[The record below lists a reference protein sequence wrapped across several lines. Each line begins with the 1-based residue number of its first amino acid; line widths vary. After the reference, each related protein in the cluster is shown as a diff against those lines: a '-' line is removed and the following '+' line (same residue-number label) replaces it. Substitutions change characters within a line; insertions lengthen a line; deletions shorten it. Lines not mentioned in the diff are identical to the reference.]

1 MQQTT
6 ISPEEESERTIEVP
20 DQWEVEQGFI
30 EDQLE
35 EELEDKRFN
44 GNNDPARYF
53 KCYRCHRKVD
63 REKEF
68 MMQFSGGNQTL
79 GLANTLRDYCWNC
92 YWIVKQEAEGRLSG
106 LTGREFAVCVT
117 EIKNTERRG

>member
-1 MQQTT
+1 MPQ
-6 ISPEEESERTIEVP
+6 ISLLPEEESERTIEVP
-20 DQWEVEQGFI
+20 DQWEVKQGFI
-30 EDQLE
+30 KDQIE
-35 EELEDKRFN
+35 EEREDKRFN
-44 GNNDPARYF
+44 SKDDPTRYF

-92 YWIVKQEAEGRLSG
+92 YWVVKQEAEGHLGR
-106 LTGREFAVCVT
+106 LTGREFASVVS
-117 EIKNTERRG
+117 EWVNER